1 VLVALLLAV
10 AWRWRVTTR
19 PQYALNQIVT
29 AIQRGDE
36 AKLAYYA
43 DVSAF
48 TDQIIGESIDWIVAQ
63 HGTDDLLA
71 AADLHESGTRAAQ
84 LRDVKG
90 ILSERIGRTIETA
103 MASSDHHAG
112 GVGPGIID
120 AFIRDLPVS
129 AVMDGDHL
137 DIRTVGQ
144 PLVEGTT
151 ATIPVTLRHR
161 ELVVDVKLG
170 LQLERDGPRWRVV
183 GLTGISDALGTIDR
197 AQLERVAIANR
208 PRESELADLLAVGAP
223 VVQRAP
229 RERRARVEVYR
240 LRALL
245 TNHSTSQIAA
255 VTLAIVGRSPGTPPT
270 LLSVEHPIAPG
281 ATSTETWQFDESESR
296 GTRLGALL
304 AHPDRLALQLRSVV
318 VDTAGQEDTVRLVR
332 RYDELRGDRD

>member
-1 VLVALLLAV
+1 
-10 AWRWRVTTR
+10 
-19 PQYALNQIVT
+19 
-29 AIQRGDE
+29 
-36 AKLAYYA
+36 
-43 DVSAF
+43 
-48 TDQIIGESIDWIVAQ
+48 
-63 HGTDDLLA
+63 
-71 AADLHESGTRAAQ
+71 
-84 LRDVKG
+84 
-90 ILSERIGRTIETA
+90 
-103 MASSDHHAG
+103 
-112 GVGPGIID
+112 
-120 AFIRDLPVS
+120 
-129 AVMDGDHL
+129 MDGDHF

-161 ELVVDVKLG
+161 ELVVNVKLG

-183 GLTGISDALGTIDR
+183 GVTGMSDALSTIDH

-229 RERRARVEVYR
+229 RARRARADVYR

-245 TNHSTSQIAA
+245 TNHSTSQIGA

-270 LLSVEHPIAPG
+270 LLSVEHPIPPG

-332 RYDELRGDRD
+332 RYDELRGNRE